1 MVRGI
6 FKKIEGII
14 SLVVFILFLIFYFN
28 VYDITIFNDSNNEI
42 YRKIQTIEEIY
53 NKLKKEGYI
62 VSFRIYISKYSKEI
76 LCNLNNEELRKEL
89 CYNHPFFIP
98 INLSFLLKNDGILSN
113 TNNTLFKK
121 DLGGFVYLNLSSFEC
136 EEEEYILIEVKGPI
150 NSPKIIFVTTPTIY
164 YWLNSGFN
172 VTVESNV
179 EAKFSYCYLSE
190 NGTCLESNTGKSY
203 GIIIKIDYLTSEKV
217 IFNIS
222 KGISENAKSF
232 NIQNLDYLQ
241 YKIIF
246 EPKCYLDLEF
256 LILEDVYYNFQN
268 YSNLNC
274 LDYFMSNS
282 KIRYIFSN
290 KNLSEVYSGLSF
302 YKESFLSDPNI
313 TNVGIACIQ
322 YYKKTNDNIFN
333 VYRVLFSN
341 SSWFFEIAEYNISN
355 LNQQFNLFN
364 WSFGFSSF
372 IPNRYFN
379 FTNFENFKNKNI
391 FTNKI
396 MLRELNN
403 SYCKYV
409 LLFFDDIY
417 NITFYRNGTADVI
430 ILSDQNFLRPRIHYF
445 CINQTTD
452 NLAIDVYYS
461 YSMPMYELKYINKV
475 YYIDIKDLE
484 EDDKTSFYLK
494 NLNISVGNKV
504 NKPYSKGYNV
514 YIKYN
519 NKLIEDYLIIYIK

>member
-1 MVRGI
+1 
-6 FKKIEGII
+6 
-14 SLVVFILFLIFYFN
+14 
-28 VYDITIFNDSNNEI
+28 
-42 YRKIQTIEEIY
+42 
-53 NKLKKEGYI
+53 
-62 VSFRIYISKYSKEI
+62 
-76 LCNLNNEELRKEL
+76 
-89 CYNHPFFIP
+89 
-98 INLSFLLKNDGILSN
+98 
-113 TNNTLFKK
+113 
-121 DLGGFVYLNLSSFEC
+121 
-136 EEEEYILIEVKGPI
+136 
-150 NSPKIIFVTTPTIY
+150 
-164 YWLNSGFN
+164 
-172 VTVESNV
+172 
-179 EAKFSYCYLSE
+179 
-190 NGTCLESNTGKSY
+190 
-203 GIIIKIDYLTSEKV
+203 EKA

-222 KGISENAKSF
+222 KGISENVKSF

-282 KIRYIFSN
+282 KIRYVFSN
-290 KNLSEVYSGLSF
+290 KSLREVYFGLSF

-322 YYKKTNDNIFN
+322 YYKEFNNNIFN
-333 VYRVLFSN
+333 VYRVLFSD
-341 SSWFFEIAEYNISN
+341 SFWFFEVVEYNISN

-379 FTNFENFKNKNI
+379 FTNFIYFESKNI
-391 FTNKI
+391 FANKI
-396 MLRELNN
+396 MLQELSNI
-403 SYCKYV
+403 YCKYA

-417 NITFYRNGTADVI
+417 NITFYYNRKVDI
-430 ILSDQNFLRPRIHYF
+430 IMSDDQNFLRPRIHYF
-445 CINQTTD
+445 CINQATD
-452 NLAIDVYYS
+452 SLAIDIYYS
-461 YSMPMYELKYINKV
+461 YSIPKYELKYINKI
-475 YYIDIKDLE
+475 YYIDIKDLK
-484 EDDKTSFYLK
+484 EDDQISFYFK
-494 NLNISVGNKV
+494 NLNISIGNKT